1 MIKFGQSGQNKM
13 KENNLT
19 MFVDEQGQ
27 VFPVERVD
35 VEQQSRT
42 LTGPEAQG
50 DVFSSQRHI
59 RVDGGRQGTAVPAQF
74 IRLLEDVGDGRGRLK
89 AG

>member
-1 MIKFGQSGQNKM
+1 M
-13 KENNLT
+13 LT
-19 MFVDEQGQ
+19 VFVDEQGQ
-27 VFPVERVD
+27 VFPVEGVD

-42 LTGPEAQG
+42 LTGAEAQG

-59 RVDGGRQGTAVPAQF
+59 RVDGRRQGIAVPAQF
-74 IRLLEDVGDGRGRLK
+74 IGLLDDVGDGCCRLK

>member
-1 MIKFGQSGQNKM
+1 
-13 KENNLT
+13 
-19 MFVDEQGQ
+19 MFIDEQGQ

-35 VEQQSRT
+35 VEQQGRA

-50 DVFSSQRHI
+50 DVFSSLCQI
-59 RVDGGRQGTAVPAQF
+59 GVDGGRQGTAIPAQF
-74 IRLLEDVGDGRGRLK
+74 IGLLEDVGDGSGRFK

>member
-1 MIKFGQSGQNKM
+1 
-13 KENNLT
+13 
-19 MFVDEQGQ
+19 MFIDEQGQ

-35 VEQQSRT
+35 IEQQSRA

-50 DVFSSQRHI
+50 DVFSFQCQIGVEGRRH
-59 RVDGGRQGTAVPAQF
+59 GTAIPAQF
-74 IRLLEDVGDGRGRLK
+74 IGLLEDVGDGCGRFK